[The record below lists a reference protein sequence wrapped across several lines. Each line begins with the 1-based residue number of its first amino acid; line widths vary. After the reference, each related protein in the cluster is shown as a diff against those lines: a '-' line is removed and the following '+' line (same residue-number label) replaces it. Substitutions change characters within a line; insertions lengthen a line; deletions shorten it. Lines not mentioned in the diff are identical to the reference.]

1 MSIKSTV
8 ELLRH
13 VPLFAGV
20 DPAHLQVL
28 SFAAVRHVLQKGQT
42 LYRAGDPGT
51 SGYLVVSGTAQ
62 ATQRDSGEVV
72 AMIERGAFLGEF
84 AMLAKLPHHLTVTAI
99 STLTVNEIGNDLFL
113 KLISEFPE
121 AGTRIVETVA
131 AKLDSSMLMLREV
144 QLLFEK
150 AKSFSRR

>member
-28 SFAAVRHVLQKGQT
+28 SFAAVRHVLPKGQV

-62 ATQRDSGEVV
+62 ATARDSSEML
-72 AMIERGAFLGEF
+72 AMIERGAFLGEL
-84 AMLAKLPHHLTVTAI
+84 AMLAKLPHHLTVTAT

>member
-8 ELLRH
+8 ELLRR

-28 SFAAVRHVLQKGQT
+28 SFAAVRQVLQKGQV
-42 LYRAGDPGT
+42 LYRAGDPGA

-62 ATQRDSGEVV
+62 AVAPGNGEAV
-72 AMIERGAFLGEF
+72 ADIERGAFLAEF
-84 AMLAKLPHHLTVTAI
+84 AMLAKLPHHLTVTAT
-99 STLTVNEIGNDLFL
+99 STLTVNEIGNDLLL
-113 KLISEFPE
+113 KLIGEFPE
-121 AGTRIVETVA
+121 AGARIVETFA

-150 AKSFSRR
+150 AQSFSRR

>member
-62 ATQRDSGEVV
+62 ATARDSGEVV
-72 AMIERGAFLGEF
+72 AMIERGAFLGEL

>member
-1 MSIKSTV
+1 VSIKSTV

-42 LYRAGDPGT
+42 LYRAGDPGS
-51 SGYLVVSGTAQ
+51 SGYLIVSGTAK
-62 ATQRDSGEVV
+62 ATAPGSEEAV
-72 AMIERGAFLGEF
+72 AVIERGAFLGEL
-84 AMLAKLPHHLTVTAI
+84 AMLAKLPHHLTVTAT

-121 AGTRIVETVA
+121 AGARIVETFA

>member
-42 LYRAGDPGT
+42 LYRAGDPGS

-62 ATQRDSGEVV
+62 AAAPGGSEAV
-72 AMIERGAFLGEF
+72 AMIERGAFLGEL

-121 AGTRIVETVA
+121 AGTRIVETVS

>member
-1 MSIKSTV
+1 
-8 ELLRH
+8 
-13 VPLFAGV
+13 
-20 DPAHLQVL
+20 
-28 SFAAVRHVLQKGQT
+28 
-42 LYRAGDPGT
+42 
-51 SGYLVVSGTAQ
+51 
-62 ATQRDSGEVV
+62 
-72 AMIERGAFLGEF
+72 
-84 AMLAKLPHHLTVTAI
+84 MLAKLPHHLTVTAI

-131 AKLDSSMLMLREV
+131 AKLDTSMLMLREV

>member
-1 MSIKSTV
+1 VSIKSTV

-28 SFAAVRHVLQKGQT
+28 SFAAVRHVLPKGQV

-72 AMIERGAFLGEF
+72 AMIERGAFLGEL

>member
-20 DPAHLQVL
+20 DPAQLQVL

-62 ATQRDSGEVV
+62 ATARDSGEVV
-72 AMIERGAFLGEF
+72 AMIERGAFLGEL

>member
-72 AMIERGAFLGEF
+72 AMIERGAFLGEL

>member
-28 SFAAVRHVLQKGQT
+28 SFAAVRHVLPKGQV

-72 AMIERGAFLGEF
+72 AMIERGAFLGEL

-99 STLTVNEIGNDLFL
+99 STLTVNEISNDLFL

>member
-1 MSIKSTV
+1 VSIKSTV

-20 DPAHLQVL
+20 DPTHLQVL

-42 LYRAGDPGT
+42 LYRAGDAGS
-51 SGYLVVSGTAQ
+51 SGYLVVSGTAR
-62 ATQRDSGEVV
+62 ATTPGSGEAV
-72 AMIERGAFLGEF
+72 AMIERGAFLGEL
-84 AMLAKLPHHLTVTAI
+84 AMLAKLPHQLTVTAT
-99 STLTVNEIGNDLFL
+99 STLTVNEIGNDLLL
-113 KLISEFPE
+113 KLIGEFPE
-121 AGTRIVETVA
+121 SGARIVETFA

-150 AKSFSRR
+150 AHSFSRR